1 MTKDILFLLIATL
14 ALLII
19 LISTINEVITTLHES
34 YSFRAH
40 PGRIQGE
47 SDPGPEVVEWL
58 NGMSNEQ
65 FERAIDVIIE
75 KGRFCDDYK

>member
-19 LISTINEVITTLHES
+19 LISTINEVISTLHES

-40 PGRIQGE
+40 PGRIRGE

-58 NGMSNEQ
+58 NGLDNEK

>member
-1 MTKDILFLLIATL
+1 MTKDILFLLIALT

-19 LISTINEVITTLHES
+19 LISTIHEVIDTLHET

-40 PGRIQGE
+40 PGRIRGE
-47 SDPGPEVVEWL
+47 SDPGPEVVELL
-58 NGMSNEQ
+58 NDMTNEE
-65 FERAIDVIIE
+65 FERALDVIIE